1 MESLIREANTQ
12 KELKELD
19 FERLREFY
27 QNSQREPLTKKNARE
42 LLAFLLSKT
51 GEKTDSPVQKE
62 LRPKAKAALGVLMY
76 FLMED
81 EMFQHEFERYSSRTL
96 ASKLKL
102 ERHLLE
108 GPEEHRRTVIRL
120 LKVIMDK
127 FPKFANWRLLV
138 RPQAHSYVLRGL
150 AELEMAGGVTSSLP
164 TLEKRLPPP
173 GCYNEQEAQEVINI
187 FNVKP
192 DMGLTTEE
200 AAARRTRYGF
210 NALPRQPPPSIL
222 KLLYFQIT
230 DFMVM
235 ILSIV
240 AGIELGLQEWA
251 AAAVLGLVVFFNVL
265 VGFMQELKAQRAL
278 RALETLQV
286 PKAQVMRDGEQ
297 KMVSA
302 EELVPGDIVLLDEG
316 CQVPADL
323 RLYEAVNLHVL
334 EALLTGEAE
343 PIEKHTKSLQQR
355 HLALGDMRNCA
366 FMSTSVVRGRGCGVV
381 TATGKTTE
389 VGKISKALAKK
400 DDNQTILQQKL
411 RVLGKAL
418 VAIAVI
424 LCAIV
429 VAISLLRLGL
439 AHLLDKTAV
448 RETIELGVSLGV
460 SVIPEGLIAVVTIT
474 MALGVQRMAAKNA
487 IVKRLASVES
497 LGSITTICS
506 DKTGTLTEG
515 KMKAEE
521 LRVDPEFCSDDLLR
535 AAMCCSLCNNSAI
548 NYDDVKGVWE
558 PTGDPTE
565 VAILIAGEKLNR
577 GKSFWQS
584 FGWEFVDEVPFD
596 SDRKCM
602 SVLYRLSKPGAA
614 GIPGDGTANSP
625 DGAGQAGRGIMLAKG
640 APEAMIKRCT
650 HAVIRNGGRAP
661 LDADILADIDK
672 TALEMASRGLRVL
685 GLAYRAFPVSPAK
698 EQYEKLEM
706 LETELVFVG
715 LIGLIDPPR
724 MEVRDAIE
732 RCKDAGIRVCMI
744 TGDHPLTAY
753 AIAVQLGI
761 AEKGEEEQSLLKGA
775 DIDAVSDS
783 NIDLLA
789 DLNPFPSVFARVSPQ
804 HKLKIVQALK
814 MRNEICA
821 MTGDGVNDAP
831 AIKSAHVGVAMGKT
845 GTDLTKDA
853 ADVIL
858 MDDNFSTIVAAI
870 REGRQ
875 IYDNIKKF
883 ILYLLSCNSSEIY
896 VVLFCAIVGL
906 EPPFTPIM
914 ILWVNLVA
922 DIPPALSLGVDPQER
937 DIMTRLPRDPRRG
950 IFNWKTV
957 VLLLYQGMSMSS
969 FTVLLYWLCLKY
981 EEPEANVPNQQEP
994 STSEGR
1000 DGLMRARTLCLV
1012 SLTFMQL
1019 VHGFLSR
1026 SVKNSVFNRG
1036 IFDNRWL
1043 VGGISLSA
1051 VLMVCGM
1058 YIPGVNTQ
1066 LDQVPLP
1073 AIDWAK
1079 IAGVCAAH
1087 TALVEL
1093 YKLALR
1099 VSSNRTRRIN
1109 VNGRAQFYDE
1119 V

>member
-1 MESLIREANTQ
+1 MESLIREANTK

-51 GEKTDSPVQKE
+51 GEKTDNPVHPE

-76 FLMED
+76 FVMED
-81 EMFQHEFERYSSRTL
+81 EMFQHEFERHSARSL

-127 FPKFANWRLLV
+127 FPKFSNWRLLV
-138 RPQAHSYVLRGL
+138 RPQAHNLVLRGL

-173 GCYNEQEAQEVINI
+173 GCYNENEAEEVINI

-424 LCAIV
+424 LCAVV
-429 VAISLLRLGL
+429 VAISLIRLAV
-439 AHLLDKTAV
+439 AHLLDKSVV

-521 LRVDPEFCSDDLLR
+521 LRIAGRRYCFQGSGLAPTGDVIDIDTGNKVDPEACPDELLR

-548 NYDDVKGVWE
+548 NYNAEKDMWE

-614 GIPGDGTANSP
+614 GIPGDGAPSSP
-625 DGAGQAGRGIMLAKG
+625 NGAGQAGRGIMLAKG

-650 HAVIRNGGRAP
+650 HAILRNGGRAP

-685 GLAYRAFPVSPAK
+685 GLAYRSFQVAPAQG
-698 EQYEKLEM
+698 QYEKLET

-724 MEVRDAIE
+724 MEVREAIE
-732 RCKDAGIRVCMI
+732 RCKQAGIRVCMI

-775 DIDAVSDS
+775 DIDAISDS

-922 DIPPALSLGVDPQER
+922 DIPPALSLG
-937 DIMTRLPRDPRRG
+937 
-950 IFNWKTV
+950 
-957 VLLLYQGMSMSS
+957 GMSMSS

-1000 DGLMRARTLCLV
+1000 EGLMRARTLCLV

-1019 VHGFLSR
+1019 IHGFLSR
-1026 SVKNSVFNRG
+1026 SVRNSVFHKG

-1043 VGGISLSA
+1043 VGGITLSA

-1099 VSSNRTRRIN
+1099 LSADRTRRIS
-1109 VNGRAQFYDE
+1109 VDGRAQFYDE